1 MLKDTATHVYHV
13 RVFQAA
19 DSGLLMDRQEELALR
34 LAHRNSLRPIRRSQ
48 SEQTVAVVS
57 RNRTGDFKLSMS

>member
-1 MLKDTATHVYHV
+1 MLKDTATHVYRV